1 MSASDGH
8 VADAYWR
15 FLLNRIFY
23 FDYSAIFI
31 LLVILA
37 FILIHGMYKGRTNR
51 YYFFVTLIALLTTVM
66 DILRSAPL
74 SALGAF
80 ASEPGFRAFCTY
92 IFHVLRILTPMLLIA
107 MVGHM
112 TGVWARMRK
121 SRAFMAAF
129 YLPAFLYLIVLFSN
143 PANEKVFCYMKDG
156 DTEIGYWR
164 GPLMTVLYVI
174 AFFYLIFTILVLISC
189 RRRLTK
195 EKAAALIV
203 CYPIVGVGLIIE
215 ALLPAYLVQMFTMSM
230 AVLVLAF
237 FVFRPDQTYDADT
250 GARSYESFI
259 EDVNNNVYSGYKT
272 MVVFGRLSDSE
283 AIRSMVGTATY
294 RKVIRQIFATIE
306 SHIKEG
312 RSEHEYTVEPYY
324 LRNGLFAG
332 IVTGPFDREVL
343 RRRMN
348 ELVTKAWK
356 GFYMDGMLLQMD
368 FHMCGVEVPTD
379 FPDAEKLISFADT
392 YDYYLTENNFKYYD
406 ELSMERNF
414 VIRAQIDR
422 IITKGITG
430 NNFRMYYQPIWSV
443 KEKKFKSAEALIRLH
458 DDELGFIPPDVFIKA
473 AEKNGTII
481 KIGDFVINDVM
492 RFIHDERPEDL
503 GVDFIE
509 VNLSILQ
516 CLQGDLAERINDAF
530 EKYDIKA
537 GQVNFEITETATE
550 YAYDAVISTM
560 KEISNMGSG
569 FSLDDYGSGYSNLQ
583 RLMSFPY
590 MIIKIDKSL
599 VDQITV
605 PKKRKIVENT
615 VNFIKTTGSK
625 VVVEGVE
632 TEEQANIFIDMGVD
646 YIQGYYYARPMPED
660 EYLDFLRKNN
670 V

>member
-1 MSASDGH
+1 MEDFP
-8 VADAYWR
+8 V
-15 FLLNRIFY
+15 NRIYY
-23 FDYSAIFI
+23 FDYSALIVE
-31 LLVILA
+31 LVILA
-37 FILIHGMYKGRTNR
+37 FILIRRMYRGRTNR
-51 YYFFVTLIALLTTVM
+51 YYFFLTLIALCTTVT
-66 DILRSAPL
+66 DIFRSVPIP
-74 SALGAF
+74 ALQPVDW
-80 ASEPGFRAFCTY
+80 EPEFRAFVTY
-92 IFHVLRILTPMLLIA
+92 IFHILRIITPMLLVA
-107 MVGHM
+107 MVGNM
-112 TGVWARMRK
+112 TGVWARMKRSK
-121 SRAFMAAF
+121 AFMTAF
-129 YLPAFLYLIVLFSN
+129 HLPAVIYLVVLFSN
-143 PANEKVFCYMKDG
+143 IVNRRVFFYMKDG
-156 DTEIGYWR
+156 DTEIGYGR

-174 AFFYLIFTILVLISC
+174 AFYYLVFTILVIFSC
-189 RRRLTK
+189 RRRLTR
-195 EKAAALIV
+195 EKHLALLSF
-203 CYPIVGVGLIIE
+203 YGIVGVGLVIE
-215 ALLPAYLVQMFTMSM
+215 ALKPEYLTQMFSMSM
-230 AVLVLAF
+230 ALLVLAF

-250 GARSYESFI
+250 GARSYETFI
-259 EDVNNNVYSGYKT
+259 EDVNNNVYSGIPT
-272 MVVFGRLSDSE
+272 NVVFGRLSDSE

-294 RKVIRQIFATIE
+294 RKIIRQIFSTIE

-312 RSEHEYTVEPYY
+312 RSLHEYTVEPYY
-324 LRNGLFAG
+324 LRNGLYAG
-332 IVTGPFDREVL
+332 IVSGPYDREVL
-343 RRRMN
+343 RQRMN

-356 GFYMDGMLLQMD
+356 GFYVDGMLLQMD
-368 FHMCGVEVPTD
+368 FHMCGVEVPKD
-379 FPDAEKLISFADT
+379 FPDAERLIAFADT
-392 YDYYLTENNFKYYD
+392 YDYYLTENSFKYYD

-422 IITKGITG
+422 IITKGLTG

-443 KEKKFKSAEALIRLH
+443 KEKRFRSAEALIRLH

-492 RFIHDERPEDL
+492 RFIHDNKPETM

-530 EKYDIKA
+530 KKYDIKA

-590 MIIKIDKSL
+590 KIIKIDKSL

-605 PKKRKIVENT
+605 PKKRKMIENT
-615 VNFIKTTGSK
+615 VNFIRTTGTK

-632 TEEQANIFIDMGVD
+632 TEEQAQIFIDMGVD
-646 YIQGYYYARPMPED
+646 YIQGYYYARPMPEE
-660 EYLDFLRKNN
+660 EYLEFLRKNN
-670 V
+670 I

>member
-1 MSASDGH
+1 M
-8 VADAYWR
+8 
-15 FLLNRIFY
+15 NRIYY
-23 FDYSAIFI
+23 FDFSAAIVF
-31 LLVILA
+31 LVILA
-37 FILIHGMYKGRTNR
+37 FILIRRMYRGRTNR
-51 YYFFVTLIALLTTVM
+51 YYFFLTLIALLTTIM
-66 DILRSAPL
+66 DIFRGAELALLQPL
-74 SALGAF
+74 
-80 ASEPGFRAFCTY
+80 ASEPFFRYFSTY
-92 IFHVLRILTPMLLIA
+92 IFHFLRILTPMLLIS

-112 TGVWARMRK
+112 TGVWARMKR
-121 SRAFMAAF
+121 SRVFMAAF
-129 YLPAFLYLIVLFSN
+129 HLPAVLYLIIIFSN
-143 PANEKVFCYMKDG
+143 IANHRVFTYTRISE
-156 DTEIGYWR
+156 TEVVYAR
-164 GPLMTVLYVI
+164 GPLMIIPYIVAFYYAVFSVLVI
-174 AFFYLIFTILVLISC
+174 FSC

-195 EKAAALIV
+195 EKYLALISF
-203 CYPIVGVGLIIE
+203 YFIVGIGLVIE
-215 ALLPAYLVQMFTMSM
+215 ALMPEYLSQMFTMSVAM
-230 AVLVLAF
+230 LVLAF

-250 GARSYESFI
+250 GARSYETFI
-259 EDVNNNVYSGYKT
+259 EDVNNNVYSGIVT
-272 MVVFGRLSDSE
+272 NVVFGRLSDSE

-294 RKVIRQIFATIE
+294 RKIIRQIFSTIE
-306 SHIKEG
+306 SHVKEG
-312 RSEHEYTVEPYY
+312 KSQHEYTVETYY
-324 LRNGLFAG
+324 LRNGLYAG
-332 IVTGPFDREVL
+332 IVIGPFDREVL
-343 RRRMN
+343 RNRMN

-356 GFYMDGMLLQMD
+356 GFYVDGMLLQMD
-368 FHMCGVEVPTD
+368 FHMCGVEVPKD

-392 YDYYLTENNFKYYD
+392 FDYYLTENSFKYYD

-422 IITKGITG
+422 IITKGISG
-430 NNFRMYYQPIWSV
+430 NSFRMYYQPIWSV
-443 KEKKFKSAEALIRLH
+443 KEKRFRSAEALIRLH

-492 RFIHDERPEDL
+492 RFIHDNKPETL
-503 GVDFIE
+503 GVDFVE

-516 CLQGDLAERINDAF
+516 CLQGDLSERINDAF

-605 PKKRKIVENT
+605 PKKRKMIENT
-615 VNFIKTTGSK
+615 VNFIKTTGAK

-632 TEEQANIFIDMGVD
+632 TEEQAQIFIDMGVD

-660 EYLDFLRKNN
+660 EYLAFLKKNN